1 MRVQVD
7 VIFPVT
13 VSVSYESHPWEQI
26 NKARPAEDTAMVVKD
41 QLLALPIDTLTKD
54 LQLATHYGIDN
65 VFLRVDDKHM
75 NKTVV
80 KDV

>member
-13 VSVSYESHPWEQI
+13 VSVSYEFDMGPI
-26 NKARPAEDTAMVVKD
+26 NKAKLAEDTAKVVKD

-54 LQLATHYGIDN
+54 LQLETRHAIDN
-65 VFLRVDDKHM
+65 VFVLVDDMHM
-75 NKTVV
+75 NKIFVR
-80 KDV
+80 DV